1 MMITEIEKISEEL
14 SEYEVPDEIIG
25 KIENTLATLYGEKER
40 ALQELKELKNII
52 SWEKFPEAGH

>member
-1 MMITEIEKISEEL
+1 MITEIEKISEEL
-14 SEYEVPDEIIG
+14 SEYAVPDEIIG
-25 KIENTLATLYGEKER
+25 KIENTLATIYGEKER